1 MSQFPDNVDYN
12 FLAGTRILDSA
23 SNGRE
28 CVNLSILPDGVV
40 EGNETLP
47 ILLATFSPDVTIS
60 PSSATILIIDNDGM
74 LI

>member
-12 FLAGTRILDSA
+12 FLADTRILDSV

-28 CVNLSILPDGVV
+28 CVNVSILPDGVV
-40 EGNETLP
+40 EGTETLP

-74 LI
+74 LM